1 MMIMM
6 ILINIMMIFVIMITF
21 MIIMMIL
28 IEHLHHQ
35 KILFFLVCMYKM
47 FNIDKSTFENN
58 GIKAIYYYNK
68 AKKYLRILVKNEQ
81 H

>member
-6 ILINIMMIFVIMITF
+6 IIMMIFMNIVMIF

-35 KILFFLVCMYKM
+35 KILFFVCVC
-47 FNIDKSTFENN
+47 
-58 GIKAIYYYNK
+58 IKCLIL
-68 AKKYLRILVKNEQ
+68 AKVHMKIMV
-81 H
+81 